1 MGFSARIALIR
12 RQMGLSQA
20 EFGEMFNKATRTIAS
35 WEAGDRTPPFA
46 TLAELASRLNVSVD
60 YLLGSSDDKQKK
72 QPAADN
78 SELLD
83 DIIKRLRSLPAPA
96 LSRVSV
102 FLEGLQAGQEI
113 AKEAQVNQDPAGERA
128 E

>member
-20 EFGEMFNKATRTIAS
+20 EFGELFDKSTRTVAA
-35 WEAGDRTPPFA
+35 WESGDRTPSFA
-46 TLAELASRLNVSVD
+46 TLADLASRLDVSVD
-60 YLLGSSDDKQKK
+60 FLLGRSDEKEKK

-78 SELLD
+78 SELLN
-83 DIIKRLRSLPAPA
+83 DIVNRLRSLPAPA

-113 AKEAQVNQDPAGERA
+113 AKEVQANQDPGDASA

>member
-1 MGFSARIALIR
+1 MDFSVRIAQIR
-12 RQMGLSQA
+12 KQMGLSQFQ
-20 EFGEMFNKATRTIAS
+20 FGELFNMAQRTVAA
-35 WEAGDRTPPFA
+35 WEAGDRTPSFSVMSEIA
-46 TLAELASRLNVSVD
+46 DRLDVSVD
-60 YLLGSSDDKQKK
+60 YLLGRTEEKQKK

-113 AKEAQVNQDPAGERA
+113 AKEAQANQDPAGERA

>member
-1 MGFSARIALIR
+1 MDFSVRIAQIR
-12 RQMGLSQA
+12 KQMGLSQFQ
-20 EFGEMFNKATRTIAS
+20 FGELFNMAQRTVAA
-35 WEAGDRTPPFA
+35 WEAGDRTPSFSVMSEIA
-46 TLAELASRLNVSVD
+46 DRLDVSVD
-60 YLLGSSDDKQKK
+60 YLLGRTEEKEKK

-113 AKEAQVNQDPAGERA
+113 AKEAQANQDPAGERA